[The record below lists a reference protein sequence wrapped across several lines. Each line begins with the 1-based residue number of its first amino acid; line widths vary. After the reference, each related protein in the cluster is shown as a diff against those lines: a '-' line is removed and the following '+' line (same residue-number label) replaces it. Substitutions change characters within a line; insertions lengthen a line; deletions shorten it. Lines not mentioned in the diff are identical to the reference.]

1 MTTRDRLALNQILI
15 AARLAVGDD
24 PAEVIAALVG
34 AIATTA
40 NRTAS
45 PWNTVVAAS
54 EEMQEMV
61 AKAMQKRSG
70 R

>member
-24 PAEVIAALVG
+24 PADVIAVLVG
-34 AIATTA
+34 AIAMTA

-45 PWNTVVAAS
+45 PWDTVIAAS
-54 EEMQEMV
+54 ETMQEMV
-61 AKAMQKRSG
+61 AKAMQKRSEG
-70 R
+70 